1 MTKLPLLPLVLD
13 DVPAGLVH
21 GLEQEGVPICAWRE
35 EPTAGRLLLFDSRRG
50 TRPTLLEGQTGIDIH
65 CLRGDFPTDP
75 FEQLLDEQA
84 ARMHWRIGSASI
96 SEEVARVDKRSVRQ
110 QLMRRLR
117 QLVEAAGGMW
127 LKLSPYPFPY
137 RSAFNFRLDHDEFV
151 ADDFQRTCEAIAG
164 YEHAFSHYICA
175 STHEAHAAAVQ
186 RLQGSDVGSHGYWH
200 HTYFDPQDNFKNIRR
215 GIESLVTMGF
225 APSGYVAPHG
235 RFNRGLPD
243 VLASLGITHSSE
255 FAFAYD
261 DLPLFPQGSDVLQI
275 PVHPICLGIFLESL
289 RRSKRAALDPASVA
303 ELATTHLLRVLQA
316 RYEAGEPV
324 FLYGHPDGRL
334 GRYPQVLRDVLQSA
348 AHCAAL
354 WMVDR
359 TTFQR
364 WWRERL
370 AVRVKLV
377 QDEQAFVL
385 AAAHLPT
392 KFRLAVEYWRGEHVA
407 LMPLDQPLVRFSS
420 EALAYQK
427 RSIRPL
433 PQPVRI
439 DRPQGLRSTMRRY
452 LDWEK
457 VTPVEEIHG
466 GTLRG
471 WLKKTLRRVKS

>member
-1 MTKLPLLPLVLD
+1 VNKLPILPLVVD
-13 DVPAGLVH
+13 DVPLGL
-21 GLEQEGVPICAWRE
+21 LQALAQEGVPVCRWRDDSA
-35 EPTAGRLLLFDSRRG
+35 AGRLLLFDSRRG
-50 TRPTLLEGQTGIDIH
+50 TRPTLLAGQTGIDIH
-65 CLRGDFPTDP
+65 CLRGDFASDP
-75 FEQLLDEQA
+75 FEQLVDQGS

-151 ADDFQRTCEAIAG
+151 ADDFHRTCEAIAG
-164 YEHAFSHYICA
+164 HEHAFSHYICA
-175 STHEAHAAAVQ
+175 STHEAHGGPLA
-186 RLQGSDVGSHGYWH
+186 RLRGSDVGSHGYWH
-200 HTYFDPQDNFKNIRR
+200 HTYFDSQDNLKNIRR
-215 GIESLVTMGF
+215 GIDALVTMGF
-225 APSGYVAPHG
+225 EPSGYVAPHG
-235 RFNRGLPD
+235 RFNRGLAD

-255 FAFAYD
+255 FALAYD
-261 DLPLFPQGSDVLQI
+261 DLPFFPPGSDVLQI

-289 RRSKRAALDPASVA
+289 RRNKQQTLDAPGII

-334 GRYPQVLRDVLQSA
+334 GRHPELLRDILRSA

-354 WMVDR
+354 WMTDR

-364 WWRERL
+364 WWRQRAAVGLRL
-370 AVRVKLV
+370 VEDGEALVLSTVRRPK
-377 QDEQAFVL
+377 E
-385 AAAHLPT
+385 
-392 KFRLAVEYWRGEHVA
+392 FRLAVEYWRGEHVA
-407 LMPLDQPLVRFSS
+407 LMPLDQRMVRFSV

-427 RSIRPL
+427 RSPRPL

-439 DRPQGLRSTMRRY
+439 DQPQGLGGAMRRY

-457 VTPVEEIHG
+457 VTPIDEIG
-466 GTLRG
+466 GSTLRG
-471 WLKKTLRRVKS
+471 WLKKTLRRVKN